1 MSGLCLV
8 NLCAENRTK
17 ALESTVVIN
26 ALPCI
31 VGRDPECDRL
41 IDDPAAS
48 RRHCA
53 FTLRHGRVWV
63 EDLGSRNGTFLN
75 GTRLEGARP
84 VTAGDRLDLGRL
96 PFRVCFPTGTSGGG
110 SGDAFSMYRPR

>member
-1 MSGLCLV
+1 MPGMCLV
-8 NLCAENRTK
+8 NLNAENHTK
-17 ALESTVVIN
+17 ALASTVVIN
-26 ALPCI
+26 SLPCV

-41 IDDPAAS
+41 INDPAAS

-75 GTRLEGARP
+75 GARLHGAQP
-84 VTAGDRLDLGRL
+84 LSPGDRLDLGRL
-96 PFRVCFPTGTSGGG
+96 PFRVYFPS
-110 SGDAFSMYRPR
+110 